1 MSDPAPPSI
10 HTLRQWPP
18 ADPRPYADLRRRF
31 RHALGSLLPA
41 SAVFP
46 LVVVLE
52 EIEEYA
58 TCGPARGDGERAAL
72 GRVQDALLAY
82 REAYQAGRG
91 STCSGGPV
99 DRSRWSV
106 FLDGMS
112 VLSAAPILPPTP
124 PAGTQETDWPR
135 WVRAWVAA
143 GSPAAVEGDEEWVRD
158 FHARPE

>member
-1 MSDPAPPSI
+1 MNDPTASPI
-10 HTLRQWPP
+10 HALRHGLDT
-18 ADPRPYADLRRRF
+18 DPRPYADLRRRF

-41 SAVFP
+41 AAVFP

-58 TCGPARGDGERAAL
+58 TCGPARSNEEKGTI
-72 GRVQDALLAY
+72 GRVLDALLAY

-91 STCSGGPV
+91 SVGSEGPAE
-99 DRSRWSV
+99 RSRWSV

-112 VLSAAPILPPTP
+112 VLSASPPPPAP

-143 GSPAAVEGDEEWVRD
+143 GSPAEVEGGDGWVRD